1 MQYEEVD
8 DGWWRIPSHEQDRI
22 AQESQGRIAD
32 RSREYLGTSDEGI
45 VMLRK
50 MIRDSIKAVAE
61 GRDPFGVVRDP
72 AQNTLV
78 RFDAGK
84 NFSDG
89 VNKAPEIIGA

>member
-1 MQYEEVD
+1 MEYERVD
-8 DGWWRIPSHEQDRI
+8 DDWWRIPSHEQDRI

-45 VMLRK
+45 VVLRK
-50 MIRDSIKAVAE
+50 MLRDSIKAVAE
-61 GRDPFGVVRDP
+61 GRDPFGVLRD
-72 AQNTLV
+72 AAEDVLI